1 MTKAGMKTPEKGK
14 TGNKRYQPY
23 EPPKISTVEPEPDSG
38 NLLKRL
44 MESDESRLTEPIISL
59 DSRTEFDGRESWEK
73 DRGDR
78 GILKLYNVYNDDN
91 TLKLELKEVN
101 EDGSEI
107 SRCNAKIDSIKLKYD
122 FLSQIRST
130 DSTKRGYGTNL
141 LYLLAKARNDEIVH
155 NGINYNEIT
164 IRDFLPVI
172 FNPFR
177 NLFHLSVTLWSEKF
191 KISSPQ
197 FTLFEPFYREELS
210 GVVYILYN
218 HENTEEDSL
227 EKEIETLKEEK
238 IRLLAEMENLR
249 KRFEREKV
257 ETIKF
262 GSINLARDILSP
274 GDNLERALDALP
286 EDENHPESIKNL
298 IDGLKMVLKEYKSTL
313 EKHGVK
319 KIETLN
325 KKFDHNFHQAMMEVE
340 NNDVE
345 EGTVVQ
351 EVQSGYTMHD
361 RLLRAAMV
369 GVSKKPVAKK
379 EEPTEEKEE
388 DNPENESKEKS

>member
-1 MTKAGMKTPEKGK
+1 MVEKK
-14 TGNKRYQPY
+14 EEDNQQEEIK
-23 EPPKISTVEPEPDSG
+23 
-38 NLLKRL
+38 
-44 MESDESRLTEPIISL
+44 ESDSESIENKEDNN
-59 DSRTEFDGRESWEK
+59 DS
-73 DRGDR
+73 
-78 GILKLYNVYNDDN
+78 
-91 TLKLELKEVN
+91 
-101 EDGSEI
+101 
-107 SRCNAKIDSIKLKYD
+107 
-122 FLSQIRST
+122 Q
-130 DSTKRGYGTNL
+130 
-141 LYLLAKARNDEIVH
+141 
-155 NGINYNEIT
+155 
-164 IRDFLPVI
+164 
-172 FNPFR
+172 
-177 NLFHLSVTLWSEKF
+177 
-191 KISSPQ
+191 
-197 FTLFEPFYREELS
+197 
-210 GVVYILYN
+210 
-218 HENTEEDSL
+218 ENTDTEETNENENKEEDSL

-249 KRFEREKV
+249 KRFEREKI

-319 KIETLN
+319 KIKTLN
-325 KKFDHNFHQAMMEVE
+325 QKFDHNFHQAMMEVE

-369 GVSKKPVAKK
+369 GVSKKPVAKT
-379 EEPTEEKEE
+379 EEPKEEKEE

>member
-1 MTKAGMKTPEKGK
+1 MVEKK
-14 TGNKRYQPY
+14 K
-23 EPPKISTVEPEPDSG
+23 E
-38 NLLKRL
+38 
-44 MESDESRLTEPIISL
+44 
-59 DSRTEFDGRESWEK
+59 
-73 DRGDR
+73 
-78 GILKLYNVYNDDN
+78 DN
-91 TLKLELKEVN
+91 QQKEIRKPV
-101 EDGSEI
+101 SENI
-107 SRCNAKIDSIKLKYD
+107 
-122 FLSQIRST
+122 
-130 DSTKRGYGTNL
+130 
-141 LYLLAKARNDEIVH
+141 
-155 NGINYNEIT
+155 
-164 IRDFLPVI
+164 
-172 FNPFR
+172 
-177 NLFHLSVTLWSEKF
+177 
-191 KISSPQ
+191 
-197 FTLFEPFYREELS
+197 
-210 GVVYILYN
+210 
-218 HENTEEDSL
+218 ENTEENTNSKENEDTEATNENSNKEENSP
-227 EKEIETLKEEK
+227 EKEIEKLKEEK

-286 EDENHPESIKNL
+286 DDENHSESITNL
-298 IDGLKMVLKEYKSTL
+298 IDGLKMVLKEYKSIL

-325 KKFDHNFHQAMMEVE
+325 QKFDHNFHQAMMEVE

-369 GVSKKPVAKK
+369 GVSKKPVAKT

>member
-1 MTKAGMKTPEKGK
+1 MVEKK
-14 TGNKRYQPY
+14 EEDNQQEEIK
-23 EPPKISTVEPEPDSG
+23 EPDSE
-38 NLLKRL
+38 NI
-44 MESDESRLTEPIISL
+44 ENEEDNNDTQENTDTEEI
-59 DSRTEFDGRESWEK
+59 
-73 DRGDR
+73 
-78 GILKLYNVYNDDN
+78 
-91 TLKLELKEVN
+91 KE
-101 EDGSEI
+101 D
-107 SRCNAKIDSIKLKYD
+107 
-122 FLSQIRST
+122 
-130 DSTKRGYGTNL
+130 
-141 LYLLAKARNDEIVH
+141 
-155 NGINYNEIT
+155 
-164 IRDFLPVI
+164 
-172 FNPFR
+172 
-177 NLFHLSVTLWSEKF
+177 
-191 KISSPQ
+191 
-197 FTLFEPFYREELS
+197 
-210 GVVYILYN
+210 
-218 HENTEEDSL
+218 ENTEEDSL

-286 EDENHPESIKNL
+286 EDENYSESIKNL

-325 KKFDHNFHQAMMEVE
+325 QKFDHNFHQAIMEVE

-345 EGTVVQ
+345 EGIVVQ

-369 GVSKKPVAKK
+369 GVSKKPTTKI
-379 EEPTEEKEE
+379 E
-388 DNPENESKEKS
+388 ESKEEKDKEADEKES